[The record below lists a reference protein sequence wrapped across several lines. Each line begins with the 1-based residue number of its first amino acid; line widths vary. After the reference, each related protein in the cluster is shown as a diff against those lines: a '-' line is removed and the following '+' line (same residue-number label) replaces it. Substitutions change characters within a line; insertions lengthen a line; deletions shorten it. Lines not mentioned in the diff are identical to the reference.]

1 MVRTILIRKR
11 SEPAGIKDWRGRN
24 RAKHG
29 GHRTRPCT
37 TRRKKQGRKDANV
50 AHVSLRDDGPK
61 VNVPQKRSALYRY
74 IYIDYFDRLGYLI
87 IN

>member
-1 MVRTILIRKR
+1 LVRTILIRKR

-74 IYIDYFDRLGYLI
+74 IYYFDRLGYLI